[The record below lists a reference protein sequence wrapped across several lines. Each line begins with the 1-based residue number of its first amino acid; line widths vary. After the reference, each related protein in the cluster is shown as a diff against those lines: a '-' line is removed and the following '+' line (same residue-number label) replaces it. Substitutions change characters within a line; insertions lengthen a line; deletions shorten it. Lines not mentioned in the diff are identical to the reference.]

1 MDRSIDPAG
10 CWLSVEAM
18 TMTPGRHCSALLLSL
33 LLALLL
39 IMEPASAFLPS
50 GSRLQQATT
59 STATPLR

>member
-1 MDRSIDPAG
+1 
-10 CWLSVEAM
+10 M
-18 TMTPGRHCSALLLSL
+18 TLTPGRRCSCSCSALLLSL